1 MPDPELLQ
9 EARDSIETARERMDG
24 DIADR
29 LASIGDRLESAIEAD
44 RTLDHGTLARL
55 QNSLSEIAET
65 VEDAEPID
73 VARERLSRYR
83 EDVEGV

>member
-9 EARDSIETARERMDG
+9 EARDSLETARERASDE
-24 DIADR
+24 DADR
-29 LASIGDRLESAIEAD
+29 LASIADQLENALEAG
-44 RTLDHGTLARL
+44 RTLDHGKLARL

-65 VEDAEPID
+65 MEDAGPID
-73 VARERLSRYR
+73 AARDSLSRYR